1 MSEPTTPEPSSVA
14 WRWRERAESEAAA
27 RGLEAASNR
36 RKGLIGFA
44 IGLAAAGAVYFF
56 LHRPVAAA
64 VITTLTV
71 LSTLIALVSP
81 LGAYKTLNR
90 ILGRFAHAVALA
102 FTWVLM
108 SALYYLV
115 FLPVGALLR
124 ARGKL
129 AISRRADPRR
139 PTYWTSTAGRERTA
153 ESYRKL
159 F

>member
-1 MSEPTTPEPSSVA
+1 MSEPTIPEPSSVA
-14 WRWRERAESEAAA
+14 WSWRERTAAAEAAHA
-27 RGLEAASNR
+27 REAASNR
-36 RKGLIGFA
+36 RKGLIGCA
-44 IGLAAAGAVYFF
+44 IGLAAAAAVHFF
-56 LHRPVAAA
+56 LHRPFAAA

-71 LSTLIALVSP
+71 LSTLVALVSP
-81 LGAYKTLNR
+81 LGAYKSLNR
-90 ILGRFAHAVALA
+90 VLERFAHAVGLA

-108 SALYYLV
+108 TALYYLV

-129 AISRRADPRR
+129 AISRRADPRL
-139 PTYWTSTAGRERTA
+139 PTYWISTEGRERTA